1 MKVFTTTKVIQ
12 QNQITW
18 GIGMEKSKQITP
30 ICEIM
35 PIFAVGLPVNPRH
48 FELKKRFAFT
58 CYRKRRN
65 FS

>member
-1 MKVFTTTKVIQ
+1 MI
-12 QNQITW
+12 
-18 GIGMEKSKQITP
+18 S

-35 PIFAVGLPVNPRH
+35 TIFAVGLLVNPRH